1 MAGVDFDEEELRRAM
16 EMSMGN
22 HEGLSVSENP
32 GGSREPGNINQEKAE
47 QMFDL
52 FDILVVEKIKEEEKL
67 FEQFGGNKPNK
78 SKIVGSNTK
87 QNIVELSGL
96 PWSAKDDEI
105 KEFLKDCNIVKILII
120 LNEYKKSSGN
130 AKVWVSSK
138 EDLKKALLCHKKH
151 LGTRYINVKIVEQE
165 ETNRSTP
172 SDPDAF
178 TAKLS
183 GLPWTATEQE
193 ICEFLFGCEVL
204 GGSAGVNI
212 EMNEGG
218 KPSGSALVQ
227 LKTKADV
234 ESALK
239 YNKQVLGGR
248 YVDVETT
255 SKDGEAKEDKQSTNS
270 PSQAKENTSSNTSI
284 KEEKFCIKLSNL
296 NRKATTAEIS
306 SFLSGSGGHVKNV
319 LEIVLAVDEKGKA
332 GNAFVKIG
340 GEEDLK
346 VCLALNAKA
355 MGNREVEVT
364 RAKLEQFEEAKQ
376 GKFFVKLT
384 ELSRK
389 VTKEDISKFLSDGN
403 VKQVGEVVITVNEKG
418 KVSGNAFVKIGGED
432 DQKVALSLDKTAMG
446 NRRIGVCQATLQENE
461 EAKKH
466 QVG

>member
-22 HEGLSVSENP
+22 DEGLSVSENP

-47 QMFDL
+47 QMFN
-52 FDILVVEKIKEEEKL
+52 IARVEKFKEEEEL
-67 FEQFGGNKPNK
+67 FEQFGRNKPNK
-78 SKIVGSNTK
+78 SKIEGSNTK

-105 KEFLKDCNIVKILII
+105 KEFLKDCNVVKILII

-138 EDLKKALLCHKKH
+138 EDLKKALQCHKKH

-178 TAKLS
+178 TVKLS
-183 GLPWTATEQE
+183 GLPWSATEQE
-193 ICEFLFGCEVL
+193 ICEFLFGCEVSE
-204 GGSAGVNI
+204 GSAGVNI

-227 LKTKADV
+227 LKTKADL

-248 YVDVETT
+248 YVDVETM

-270 PSQAKENTSSNTSI
+270 PSQAKENTSSNASF

-296 NRKATTAEIS
+296 SRKDTTADIS
-306 SFLSGSGGHVKNV
+306 SFLSGGHVKNV
-319 LEIVLAVDEKGKA
+319 LEIVLAVNEKGKP
-332 GNAFVKIG
+332 GYAFAKIG

-346 VCLALNAKA
+346 VCLRLNAKA

-364 RAKLEQFEEAKQ
+364 QAKLEQFEEAKQ

-389 VTKEDISKFLSDGN
+389 VTREDISKFLSDGN
-403 VKQVGEVVITVNEKG
+403 VKQVGEVVITLNDKG

-446 NRRIGVCQATLQENE
+446 NRRIGVCQAAVQEFE
-461 EAKKH
+461 DAKKH
-466 QVG
+466 QAG

>member
-1 MAGVDFDEEELRRAM
+1 MAGEDFDAEELRRAM

-22 HEGLSVSENP
+22 DEGLSVSENP

-47 QMFDL
+47 QMFN
-52 FDILVVEKIKEEEKL
+52 IARVEKFKEEEEL
-67 FEQFGGNKPNK
+67 FEQFGRNKPNK
-78 SKIVGSNTK
+78 SKIEGSNTK

-178 TAKLS
+178 TVKLS

-218 KPSGSALVQ
+218 KPSGSALVN
-227 LKTKADV
+227 LKTKADL

-248 YVDVETT
+248 YVDVETM
-255 SKDGEAKEDKQSTNS
+255 SKDGEAKEDKQCTNS
-270 PSQAKENTSSNTSI
+270 PSQAKENTSTNASF

-346 VCLALNAKA
+346 VCLGLNAKA

-364 RAKLEQFEEAKQ
+364 QAKLEQFEEAKQ

-446 NRRIGVCQATLQENE
+446 NRRIGVCQATVQEFE

-466 QVG
+466 QAG